1 LSHLDA
7 PFTREEIDNV
17 IKDFSTDKAPGP
29 DGFNGKFLKKCWQ
42 VIRGD
47 FYKLIENFYNEKI
60 NLESINTSFITLIPK
75 VVDPENMND
84 FIPISLVSPPL
95 KIITKLMAN
104 RMQKEIIP
112 LVHQNQYG
120 FLKGRNIQDCV
131 GWAFE
136 YLHIFHLSKRPIII
150 LKLYFEKAFDKVDY
164 NAIISILKAR
174 GFGQKWIK
182 LISNILQS
190 ASTAVL
196 INGVPGKK
204 VICKRG
210 VRQGDPLSP
219 ILFVNTADLLQSAI
233 NDSRRMVL

>member
-1 LSHLDA
+1 MIIKLPLSGNQERLGVSENAKMSIDLERIIQPNDLSHLDA

-104 RMQKEIIP
+104 RMPKEIIP
-112 LVHQNQYG
+112 LV
-120 FLKGRNIQDCV
+120 FKI
-131 GWAFE
+131 A
-136 YLHIFHLSKRPIII
+136 
-150 LKLYFEKAFDKVDY
+150 
-164 NAIISILKAR
+164 
-174 GFGQKWIK
+174 
-182 LISNILQS
+182 
-190 ASTAVL
+190 
-196 INGVPGKK
+196 
-204 VICKRG
+204 
-210 VRQGDPLSP
+210 
-219 ILFVNTADLLQSAI
+219 
-233 NDSRRMVL
+233 